1 MDLVVSTPDGRDVAC
16 TSAYSMD
23 AESGPDSDNDFEL
36 VVDGV
41 DGLVGPGSFVAIEG
55 TDVGGVVDGVDLS
68 VRSGRSAA
76 TWRGRTWAGILAAR
90 VIVPPPGQDHAVA
103 AGDAHEWLR
112 GVVASLGLQGVFSV
126 PASPAGVDMGGYK
139 LERFCDAYGGI
150 SDALESVNHRLSIS
164 RADGTTTL
172 SAVPADAFG
181 DVDSDV
187 IDFDLSRLWRPVNHL
202 VCAGAGEMQQRLVV
216 HLYADADGNIGEE
229 QSLFGIDE
237 VAEFY
242 DYSNAD
248 EKMLKQDGREK
259 LRDAQKQGAV
269 KVTTHDGQVLH
280 LGDEVRGVDR
290 ATGLSVT
297 ARGTNV
303 ICRADGGR
311 VALSYEAGGA
321 RVGAVRG
328 GRHAVAESTPL
339 AMALQMPHTLDG
351 VEFEV

>member
-1 MDLVVSTPDGRDVAC
+1 MDLVVSTPEGRDVAC

-68 VRSGRSAA
+68 VRGGRSAA

-103 AGDAHEWLR
+103 TGDAHEWLS

-126 PASPAGVDMGGYK
+126 PTSPAGVDMGGYA
-139 LERFCDAYGGI
+139 LPRFCDAYGGVCG
-150 SDALESVNHRLSIS
+150 ALASVGHRLDV
-164 RADGTTTL
+164 RREDGSTVL
-172 SAVPADAFG
+172 RAVPADTVG
-181 DVDSDV
+181 DVDSDAV
-187 IDFDLSRLWRPVNHL
+187 DFDLSRLWRPVNHL

-216 HLYADADGNIGEE
+216 HLYADADGNVGEQ

-237 VAEFY
+237 VAELY
-242 DYSNAD
+242 DYANAD
-248 EKMLKQDGREK
+248 EQQLREDGRKK
-259 LRDAQKQGAV
+259 LSEMQQQG
-269 KVTTHDGQVLH
+269 KVEVTVRDGQVLH
-280 LGDEVRGVDR
+280 VGDEVRGIDR

-297 ARGTNV
+297 ARVTNV

-328 GRHAVAESTPL
+328 GHHAVAESTPV